1 MKCRFC
7 GNDIEDVVL
16 DLVNAPP
23 SNAYLHEEQLN
34 EPETFYPLKIMVCK
48 HCWLVQVDEYASSAD
63 IFDDDYLYFSSYSTS
78 WVEHARKYVHMI
90 TDRLSLSKVSHVMEI
105 ASNDGYLL
113 QFFVKKNT
121 PCVGIEPSTSTI
133 PAAKEKGVESIPEFF
148 CAELAYKI
156 ITEREKQDLVIGNNV
171 LAHVPD
177 INDFVEGLK
186 IVLNDSGTITME
198 FPHLLN
204 LLQLN
209 QFDTIYH
216 EHYSYLSLG
225 SVQRIFAAHD
235 LKIYDVEELSTH
247 GGSLRIFAC
256 HNNAEFKIRK
266 SVSDI
271 LEIERQFGLE
281 TLHVYSNFQECVEKI
296 RLNFLAFL
304 LQAQKEGKS
313 VAGYGA
319 AAKGNTLLNYCGVKG
334 EGMIQVV
341 ADASPHKQG
350 RFLPGSH
357 IPVVSPEKIKELKPD
372 YLIIFP
378 WNLKEE
384 IMQQNAF
391 IRTWGGKFVTVIPDL
406 EIL

>member
-7 GNDIEDVVL
+7 GNEIEDVVL

-23 SNAYLHEEQLN
+23 SNAYLREEQLN

-48 HCWLVQVDEYASSAD
+48 HCWLVQVDEYASSAE

-78 WVEHARKYVHMI
+78 WVEHARKYVDMI
-90 TDRLSLSKVSHVMEI
+90 TDRLSLSKESHVMEI

-113 QFFVKKNT
+113 QFFVMKSIS
-121 PCVGIEPSTSTI
+121 CIGIEPSTSTI
-133 PAAKEKGVESIPEFF
+133 SAAKEKGVESIPEFF
-148 CAELAYKI
+148 GAKLADQI

-186 IVLNDSGTITME
+186 IVLSTSGTITME

-204 LLQLN
+204 LLRLN

-225 SVQRIFAAHD
+225 SVQSIFAAHG
-235 LKIYDVEELSTH
+235 LTIYDVEELSTH
-247 GGSLRIFAC
+247 GGSLRIYAC
-256 HNNAEFKIRK
+256 HNNTGFAISK
-266 SVSDI
+266 SVSDV
-271 LEIERQFGLE
+271 LAKEHNAGLN
-281 TLHVYSNFQECVEKI
+281 TLNAYANFQERVEKI

-304 LQAQKEGKS
+304 LKAQKEGKT

-334 EGMIQVV
+334 EGMIKVV

-350 RFLPGSH
+350 RYLPGSH

-391 IRTWGGKFVTVIPDL
+391 IRKWGGKFVTAIPEL
-406 EIL
+406 KII